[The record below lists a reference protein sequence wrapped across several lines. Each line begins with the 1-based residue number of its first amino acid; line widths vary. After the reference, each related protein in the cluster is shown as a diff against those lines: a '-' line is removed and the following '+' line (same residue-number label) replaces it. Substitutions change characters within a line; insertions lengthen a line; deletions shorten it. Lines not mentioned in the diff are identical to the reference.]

1 MNNEFVDLKISDFIE
16 KLLQYKKEHGDLPVV
31 SYILNDE
38 EVHEFSRK
46 AIIEVISLYE
56 GSSED
61 FSEDREEKSQ
71 KCLEISFV

>member
-1 MNNEFVDLKISDFIE
+1 MNTEFVYLKISDLIE

-46 AIIEVISLYE
+46 AIIEIISLYE

-61 FSEDREEKSQ
+61 FSEDREDKSQ

>member
-16 KLLQYKKEHGDLPVV
+16 QLLQYKKEHGDLPVV

-46 AIIEVISLYE
+46 AIIEIISLYE
-56 GSSED
+56 ED
-61 FSEDREEKSQ
+61 KEK

>member
-46 AIIEVISLYE
+46 AIIEIISLYE

-61 FSEDREEKSQ
+61 FIKNKEDKEK

>member
-1 MNNEFVDLKISDFIE
+1 MSNEFVDLKISDFIE
-16 KLLQYKKEHGDLPVV
+16 KLLKYKQEHGDLPVV

-46 AIIEVISLYE
+46 AIIEIISLYE
-56 GSSED
+56 ED
-61 FSEDREEKSQ
+61 KEK

>member
-1 MNNEFVDLKISDFIE
+1 MSNEFVDLKISDFIE

-56 GSSED
+56 GSSEN
-61 FSEDREEKSQ
+61 FIEDGEDKSQ
-71 KCLEISFV
+71 KFLEISFI

>member
-46 AIIEVISLYE
+46 AIIEIISLYE
-56 GSSED
+56 ED
-61 FSEDREEKSQ
+61 KEK

>member
-16 KLLQYKKEHGDLPVV
+16 QLLKYKKEHGDLPVV

-46 AIIEVISLYE
+46 AIIEIISLYE
-56 GSSED
+56 ED
-61 FSEDREEKSQ
+61 KEK

>member
-61 FSEDREEKSQ
+61 FIKNKEDKEK

>member
-46 AIIEVISLYE
+46 AIIEIISLYE
-56 GSSED
+56 ED
-61 FSEDREEKSQ
+61 KSK

>member
-1 MNNEFVDLKISDFIE
+1 MNNEFEDLKISDFIE

-56 GSSED
+56 ESSED
-61 FSEDREEKSQ
+61 FIKNKEDKSE
-71 KCLEISFV
+71 KCLEISFI

>member
-16 KLLQYKKEHGDLPVV
+16 KLLKYKKEHGDLPVV

-46 AIIEVISLYE
+46 AIIEIISLYE
-56 GSSED
+56 ED
-61 FSEDREEKSQ
+61 KEK